1 MLIYGWVSEQ
11 IQSNWANW
19 SNWKEIGNQQD
30 ADLFWKNTVEEAT
43 NQGLTW
49 FCYECE

>member
-19 SNWKEIGNQQD
+19 SSWKETGSQED
-30 ADLFWKNTVEEAT
+30 ADLFWKNTVEQAES
-43 NQGLTW
+43 QGLTW
-49 FCYECE
+49 FCYEYE